1 MLPSLHFF
9 YEFLPPLA
17 TWLPPCMLKLD
28 LLVAGAA
35 PEEKAQPSSAAA
47 ASTAAT
53 AAPAATAAKSVPQ
66 VAAAAATA
74 ATTPAAAAPPST
86 AAASPPPPASGP
98 PSPAD
103 LDAFHA
109 LDLRVGKILSCERH
123 PDAERWETW
132 VGGRPG
138 HWDRYGCPHL
148 SLLLKE
154 AGWRTWESLQTR
166 VASNQGT

>member
-1 MLPSLHFF
+1 
-9 YEFLPPLA
+9 
-17 TWLPPCMLKLD
+17 MLKLD
-28 LLVAGAA
+28 LPVAGAA

-53 AAPAATAAKSVPQ
+53 AAPAATAAKSVPH
-66 VAAAAATA
+66 VAAAA
-74 ATTPAAAAPPST
+74 ATTPAAAGHPST
-86 AAASPPPPASGP
+86 AAVTPPVASGP
-98 PSPAD
+98 PSAAD

-154 AGWRTWESLQTR
+154 AGWRTWESLQTS